1 MVNRLWSD
9 YNQGIK
15 GTTSK
20 HTTPTPMSNLTINPT
35 ALSSLHILD
44 EFSQDH
50 LYVWRLDRQITP
62 QPTGWMIEIVYPG
75 GREPLVVQ
83 VQCFDV
89 SIDDAIARLGNHFDL
104 SGCDV
109 NHCQPVMSDF

>member
-1 MVNRLWSD
+1 MVDRLQSSYD
-9 YNQGIK
+9 Q

-20 HTTPTPMSNLTINPT
+20 HTTPTPMSNLIINPT
-35 ALSSLHILD
+35 ALSSVHILD

-62 QPTGWMIEIVYPG
+62 RFTLWMIEIVYSG
-75 GREPLVVQ
+75 DREPLVVQ

-104 SGCDV
+104 SECDL
-109 NHCQPVMSDF
+109 NHWLAVPFDL

>member
-1 MVNRLWSD
+1 
-9 YNQGIK
+9 
-15 GTTSK
+15 
-20 HTTPTPMSNLTINPT
+20 MSNLTINPT
-35 ALSSLHILD
+35 ALSSVHILD

-62 QPTGWMIEIVYPG
+62 KSILWMIEIVYPDDK
-75 GREPLVVQ
+75 EPLVVQ

-89 SIDDAIARLGNHFDL
+89 SIDDAIARLGNHFEL

-109 NHCQPVMSDF
+109 NHWLAVMSDF

>member
-1 MVNRLWSD
+1 
-9 YNQGIK
+9 
-15 GTTSK
+15 
-20 HTTPTPMSNLTINPT
+20 MSNLTINPT

-62 QPTGWMIEIVYPG
+62 KSILWMIEIVYPG
-75 GREPLVVQ
+75 DREPLVMQ

-89 SIDDAIARLGNHFDL
+89 SINDAIAQLGTHFDL

-109 NHCQPVMSDF
+109 NHWLAVMSDF

>member
-20 HTTPTPMSNLTINPT
+20 HTTPTPMSNLTTSPT

-50 LYVWRLDRQITP
+50 IYVWRLDRQITP
-62 QPTGWMIEIVYPG
+62 KSILWMIEIVCPG
-75 GREPLVVQ
+75 DREPLVVQ
-83 VQCFDV
+83 VRCFDV
-89 SIDDAIARLGNHFDL
+89 SIDDAIAQLGNHFEL
-104 SGCDV
+104 SGCDI
-109 NHCQPVMSDF
+109 NHWLAVPCDF